1 MRTLPDKLRAAKEG
15 HHEKVRSIEGW
26 ADGAKGWF
34 VDALLILIVDFDRC
48 TYTATDAMR
57 VKIG

>member
-1 MRTLPDKLRAAKEG
+1 M
-15 HHEKVRSIEGW
+15 KVRSIEGW
-26 ADGAKGWF
+26 AGGAKGWF

-48 TYTATDAMR
+48 TYTATDGMR